1 LSLYADLDDREVA
14 LFRLAVPDVSKLLGR
29 NIPKASLRGP
39 QEIQEK
45 LSRTVGDVL
54 DRVDQ
59 PVMIILEDLQ
69 WAGSESIDLLTGLI
83 PTVTD
88 QDLMVAGTFRDERP
102 LPFLANL
109 TQIEIFNLQRL
120 TEQGIADFSVSM
132 LGDAGRD
139 PEVIELLERETEGNA
154 FFLVEAARAL
164 AEEAGQLDRV
174 NAMMLPE
181 TIKTGGIQAILER
194 RLNRVPVDARPLL
207 QLASTAARELDFDLL
222 RLLEPKVDLDQWL
235 TICANAT
242 VLEAYGETCRFS
254 HDKLREGIKDSL
266 SHELHH
272 ELHHRVALGL
282 EELYPDAPE
291 QAAALAH
298 HWSVAGNPERELHYA
313 EIAGHQ
319 AAANN
324 ANLEAIRFFE
334 RALEL
339 LETLPQSQERDLREL
354 SLLMALGPPVAIIR
368 NYTDPEVN
376 RIFGR
381 AQELAIQAGQS
392 DLLFQATRGRWVYY
406 DQSGDFDTA
415 QKFIDQLFLQAN
427 EVEDDDLLL
436 EAHHAGW
443 STNFMRGNLAT
454 AEEHVLA
461 GLKIY
466 DPDVHHSHIHLH
478 GHDPGVCASNN
489 GAQVLWLLGYPDR
502 ARQRALKGLELATGF
517 GHHFSTALAR
527 AGVMR
532 VAHMRG
538 DHQEASDRARELLSF
553 AEENRFPM
561 FIQSATLVMGVALV
575 EEGKQDE
582 GMALMADVLR
592 MIQETGATALRPLLL
607 TEYLLGCLA
616 SGAVDDGLGVAKEE
630 IAAQPYSGQRIF
642 ESEIRRLY
650 GELLLTKDETLTHKA
665 ERQLQLALD
674 ITRRQDARSLEL
686 RAAMSLARLWQRM
699 GRAREAYALLHE
711 IHSWF
716 SEGFD
721 TADLMTAQSLLLEL
735 G

>member
-1 LSLYADLDDREVA
+1 M
-14 LFRLAVPDVSKLLGR
+14 AVPGVDKLLGR
-29 NIPKASLRGP
+29 NVPKASLRSP

-45 LSRTVGDVL
+45 LSRIVGDVL
-54 DRVDQ
+54 GRIDQ
-59 PVMIILEDLQ
+59 PVLIILEDLQ

-650 GELLLTKDETLTHKA
+650 GELLLAKDETLTHKA

-674 ITRRQDARSLEL
+674 IARLQGARSLEL
-686 RAAMSLARLWQRM
+686 RAAMSLARSKQKHGQSTRSA
-699 GRAREAYALLHE
+699 GTDYTRS
-711 IHSWF
+711 IGWF
-716 SEGFD
+716 SRGFE
-721 TADLMTAQSLLLEL
+721 TADLTDGPGLLS
-735 G
+735 GTW